1 MSAALTLE
9 GVHTHIGRYHILQ
22 GVDFDAPAGRTTM
35 LLGRNGAGKT
45 TTLRTVMGLWRAS
58 KGRIALGPTPLQN
71 WAASDVARLGVGYA
85 PETMAVFS
93 DLSVKENLVLG
104 ARSGPLDDAR
114 LAWIFGFF
122 PPLRKFWLSRAGAL
136 SGGQKQMLSIA
147 RAIVEPRE
155 LLLIDEPTKGL
166 APAIVGSLIVCL
178 NEIKATG
185 VTILMVEQNFRVAR
199 EVGDEVR
206 VMDNGRIVHR
216 GRMAELAADERL
228 QNRLLGLSLD
238 FAPMS
243 ALDVGQALPRRRME
257 VLPALTPLLVALAA
271 APFIGSLSTFVTLTA
286 AGLAMGMMIFTMAS
300 GLTLVFGMMDVL
312 NFGHGAFIALGA
324 YAATLVLGPLATWS
338 SADSFWAN
346 LAVFILAA
354 VAAAFVCG
362 AFGFV
367 FERLI
372 VKPVYGQH
380 LKQIL
385 ATIGGAI
392 IAEQLL
398 YAVFGPAQIP
408 LSLPKTFEGSFVFG
422 EAAIEKYRVLATLV
436 GLAVFAGEMLVLNR
450 TRIGLLV
457 RAGVENREMVEALGY
472 RVDRLFVAVFM
483 AGSALAG
490 LGGAMMALY
499 RGQAHGSMGGEF
511 LVLCFIVIIIGG
523 LGSVGGSFVASI
535 LVALIA
541 NYAGFL
547 VPKLAL
553 VSNILAMVAV
563 LLWRP
568 RGLYPVSGR

>member
-1 MSAALTLE
+1 
-9 GVHTHIGRYHILQ
+9 
-22 GVDFDAPAGRTTM
+22 
-35 LLGRNGAGKT
+35 
-45 TTLRTVMGLWRAS
+45 
-58 KGRIALGPTPLQN
+58 
-71 WAASDVARLGVGYA
+71 
-85 PETMAVFS
+85 
-93 DLSVKENLVLG
+93 
-104 ARSGPLDDAR
+104 
-114 LAWIFGFF
+114 
-122 PPLRKFWLSRAGAL
+122 
-136 SGGQKQMLSIA
+136 
-147 RAIVEPRE
+147 
-155 LLLIDEPTKGL
+155 
-166 APAIVGSLIVCL
+166 
-178 NEIKATG
+178 
-185 VTILMVEQNFRVAR
+185 
-199 EVGDEVR
+199 
-206 VMDNGRIVHR
+206 
-216 GRMAELAADERL
+216 
-228 QNRLLGLSLD
+228 
-238 FAPMS
+238 MS
-243 ALDVGQALPRRRME
+243 ALDTGAALPRRGPDI
-257 VLPALTPLLVALAA
+257 LPALTPLAVALVA

-286 AGLAMGMMIFTMAS
+286 AGLAMGMLIFTMAS

-324 YAATLVLGPLATWS
+324 YAATLVLAPLANWS
-338 SADSFWAN
+338 AADSLLLN
-346 LAVFILAA
+346 LAVFLLAII
-354 VAAAFVCG
+354 VAALVCG
-362 AFGFV
+362 VFGWL

-385 ATIGGAI
+385 ATIGGSI

-408 LSLPKTFEGSFVFG
+408 LALPKTFEGSFVFG
-422 EAAIEKYRVLATLV
+422 
-436 GLAVFAGEMLVLNR
+436 
-450 TRIGLLV
+450 
-457 RAGVENREMVEALGY
+457 AGVENREMVEALGY

-499 RGQAHGSMGGEF
+499 RGQVHATIGGEF

-547 VPKLAL
+547 APKLAL

>member
-22 GVDFDAPAGRTTM
+22 GVDFDAPAGMTTM

-45 TTLRTVMGLWRAS
+45 TTLRTIMGLWRAS
-58 KGRIALGPTPLQN
+58 KGRIALGPTPLQSLL
-71 WAASDVARLGVGYA
+71 ASDVARLGVGYA

-104 ARSGPLDDAR
+104 ARTGPLDGAR

-122 PPLRKFWLSRAGAL
+122 PALKKFWLSRAGAL

-166 APAIVGSLIVCL
+166 APAIVGSLIACL

-185 VTILMVEQNFRVAR
+185 VTILMVEQNFCVAR

-216 GRMAELAADERL
+216 GEMAELAADESL
-228 QNRLLGLSLD
+228 QNRLLGLSLE
-238 FAPMS
+238 FASMS
-243 ALDVGQALPRRRME
+243 ALDLGQALPRRRPE
-257 VLPALTPLLVALAA
+257 IAPALTPLLVALVA
-271 APFIGSLSTFVTLTA
+271 APFIGSFSTFVTLTA

-324 YAATLVLGPLATWS
+324 YAAILVLVPLASWS
-338 SADSFWAN
+338 SANSFWAN

-354 VAAAFVCG
+354 VAAALICG
-362 AFGFV
+362 AFGWV

-398 YAVFGPAQIP
+398 YAVFGSAQIP
-408 LSLPKTFEGSFVFG
+408 LDVPKTFEGSFVFG
-422 EAAIEKYRVLATLV
+422 DAAIEKYRVLATLV
-436 GLAVFAGEMLVLNR
+436 GLAVFAGETLILNR
-450 TRIGLLV
+450 TKIGLLI

-472 RVDRLFVAVFM
+472 RVDRLFAAVFM

-499 RGQAHGSMGGEF
+499 RGQVHASMGGEF

-541 NYAGFL
+541 NYTGFL
-547 VPKLAL
+547 APKLAL

>member
-1 MSAALTLE
+1 
-9 GVHTHIGRYHILQ
+9 
-22 GVDFDAPAGRTTM
+22 
-35 LLGRNGAGKT
+35 
-45 TTLRTVMGLWRAS
+45 
-58 KGRIALGPTPLQN
+58 
-71 WAASDVARLGVGYA
+71 
-85 PETMAVFS
+85 
-93 DLSVKENLVLG
+93 
-104 ARSGPLDDAR
+104 
-114 LAWIFGFF
+114 
-122 PPLRKFWLSRAGAL
+122 
-136 SGGQKQMLSIA
+136 
-147 RAIVEPRE
+147 
-155 LLLIDEPTKGL
+155 
-166 APAIVGSLIVCL
+166 
-178 NEIKATG
+178 
-185 VTILMVEQNFRVAR
+185 
-199 EVGDEVR
+199 
-206 VMDNGRIVHR
+206 
-216 GRMAELAADERL
+216 
-228 QNRLLGLSLD
+228 
-238 FAPMS
+238 MS
-243 ALDVGQALPRRRME
+243 ALDIGQALPRQRMQI
-257 VLPALTPLLVALAA
+257 VPALTPLVVALAA

-324 YAATLVLGPLATWS
+324 YAATLVFAPLAGWS
-338 SADSFWAN
+338 SADSLWAN
-346 LAVFILAA
+346 LAVFILAMI
-354 VAAAFVCG
+354 AAALVCG
-362 AFGFV
+362 AFGWA

-408 LSLPKTFEGSFVFG
+408 LAVPKTFEGSFVFG
-422 EAAIEKYRVLATLV
+422 EAAVEKYRVLATLV
-436 GLAVFAGEMLVLNR
+436 GLVVFAGEVLILNR
-450 TRIGLLV
+450 TKIGLLI

-547 VPKLAL
+547 APKLAL

>member
-1 MSAALTLE
+1 
-9 GVHTHIGRYHILQ
+9 
-22 GVDFDAPAGRTTM
+22 
-35 LLGRNGAGKT
+35 
-45 TTLRTVMGLWRAS
+45 
-58 KGRIALGPTPLQN
+58 
-71 WAASDVARLGVGYA
+71 
-85 PETMAVFS
+85 
-93 DLSVKENLVLG
+93 
-104 ARSGPLDDAR
+104 
-114 LAWIFGFF
+114 
-122 PPLRKFWLSRAGAL
+122 
-136 SGGQKQMLSIA
+136 
-147 RAIVEPRE
+147 
-155 LLLIDEPTKGL
+155 
-166 APAIVGSLIVCL
+166 
-178 NEIKATG
+178 
-185 VTILMVEQNFRVAR
+185 
-199 EVGDEVR
+199 
-206 VMDNGRIVHR
+206 
-216 GRMAELAADERL
+216 
-228 QNRLLGLSLD
+228 
-238 FAPMS
+238 MS
-243 ALDVGQALPRRRME
+243 ALDAGQALPRRRME
-257 VLPALTPLLVALAA
+257 ILPALTPLVVALAA
-271 APFIGSLSTFVTLTA
+271 APLIGSFSTFVTLTA
-286 AGLAMGMMIFTMAS
+286 AGLAMGTMIFTMAS

-324 YAATLVLGPLATWS
+324 YAATLVLLPLASWS
-338 SADSFWAN
+338 NADSVSLN
-346 LAVFILAA
+346 LAVFILAML
-354 VAAAFVCG
+354 AAALVCG
-362 AFGFV
+362 AFGWV

-408 LSLPKTFEGSFVFG
+408 LNVPKTFEGSFIFG

-436 GLAVFAGEMLVLNR
+436 GLLVFGGEILVLNR

-499 RGQAHGSMGGEF
+499 RGQVHATIGGEF

-547 VPKLAL
+547 APKVAL
-553 VSNILAMVAV
+553 VSNILAMVVV

>member
-1 MSAALTLE
+1 MS
-9 GVHTHIGRYHILQ
+9 V
-22 GVDFDAPAGRTTM
+22 
-35 LLGRNGAGKT
+35 
-45 TTLRTVMGLWRAS
+45 
-58 KGRIALGPTPLQN
+58 
-71 WAASDVARLGVGYA
+71 SD
-85 PETMAVFS
+85 
-93 DLSVKENLVLG
+93 
-104 ARSGPLDDAR
+104 
-114 LAWIFGFF
+114 I
-122 PPLRKFWLSRAGAL
+122 
-136 SGGQKQMLSIA
+136 
-147 RAIVEPRE
+147 
-155 LLLIDEPTKGL
+155 
-166 APAIVGSLIVCL
+166 
-178 NEIKATG
+178 
-185 VTILMVEQNFRVAR
+185 
-199 EVGDEVR
+199 
-206 VMDNGRIVHR
+206 
-216 GRMAELAADERL
+216 
-228 QNRLLGLSLD
+228 
-238 FAPMS
+238 
-243 ALDVGQALPRRRME
+243 GQALPRARRE
-257 VLPALTPLLVALAA
+257 ILPALTPLLVALAA

-312 NFGHGAFIALGA
+312 NFGHSAFIALGA
-324 YAATLVLGPLATWS
+324 YAATLVFLPLAKWGN
-338 SADSFWAN
+338 ADSFALN
-346 LAVFILAA
+346 LAVFLLAA
-354 VAAAFVCG
+354 IVAALLCG
-362 AFGFV
+362 AFGWA

-372 VKPVYGQH
+372 VRPVYGQH

-408 LSLPKTFEGSFVFG
+408 LNVPKTFEGSFVFG

-436 GLAVFAGEMLVLNR
+436 GLTVFGGEMLVLNR
-450 TRIGLLV
+450 TRIGLLI

-499 RGQAHGSMGGEF
+499 RGQAHATIGGEF

-547 VPKLAL
+547 APKLAL
-553 VSNILAMVAV
+553 MSNILAMVAV

>member
-1 MSAALTLE
+1 
-9 GVHTHIGRYHILQ
+9 
-22 GVDFDAPAGRTTM
+22 
-35 LLGRNGAGKT
+35 
-45 TTLRTVMGLWRAS
+45 
-58 KGRIALGPTPLQN
+58 
-71 WAASDVARLGVGYA
+71 
-85 PETMAVFS
+85 
-93 DLSVKENLVLG
+93 
-104 ARSGPLDDAR
+104 
-114 LAWIFGFF
+114 
-122 PPLRKFWLSRAGAL
+122 
-136 SGGQKQMLSIA
+136 
-147 RAIVEPRE
+147 
-155 LLLIDEPTKGL
+155 
-166 APAIVGSLIVCL
+166 
-178 NEIKATG
+178 
-185 VTILMVEQNFRVAR
+185 
-199 EVGDEVR
+199 
-206 VMDNGRIVHR
+206 
-216 GRMAELAADERL
+216 
-228 QNRLLGLSLD
+228 
-238 FAPMS
+238 MS
-243 ALDVGQALPRRRME
+243 ALDAGQALPRRRME
-257 VLPALTPLLVALAA
+257 ILPALTPLVVALAA
-271 APFIGSLSTFVTLTA
+271 APLIGSFSTFVTLTA

-324 YAATLVLGPLATWS
+324 YAATLVLLPLVSWS
-338 SADSFWAN
+338 NADSVSLN
-346 LAVFILAA
+346 LAVFILAML
-354 VAAAFVCG
+354 AAALVCG
-362 AFGFV
+362 AFGWV

-408 LSLPKTFEGSFVFG
+408 LNVPKTFEGSFIFG

-436 GLAVFAGEMLVLNR
+436 GLLVFGGEMLVLNR

-499 RGQAHGSMGGEF
+499 RGQVHATIGGEF

-523 LGSVGGSFVASI
+523 LGSAGGSFVASI

-541 NYAGFL
+541 NYTGFL
-547 VPKLAL
+547 APKVAL
-553 VSNILAMVAV
+553 VSNILAMVVV

>member
-1 MSAALTLE
+1 M
-9 GVHTHIGRYHILQ
+9 
-22 GVDFDAPAGRTTM
+22 
-35 LLGRNGAGKT
+35 
-45 TTLRTVMGLWRAS
+45 
-58 KGRIALGPTPLQN
+58 
-71 WAASDVARLGVGYA
+71 
-85 PETMAVFS
+85 
-93 DLSVKENLVLG
+93 VL
-104 ARSGPLDDAR
+104 
-114 LAWIFGFF
+114 
-122 PPLRKFWLSRAGAL
+122 
-136 SGGQKQMLSIA
+136 
-147 RAIVEPRE
+147 
-155 LLLIDEPTKGL
+155 
-166 APAIVGSLIVCL
+166 
-178 NEIKATG
+178 
-185 VTILMVEQNFRVAR
+185 
-199 EVGDEVR
+199 
-206 VMDNGRIVHR
+206 
-216 GRMAELAADERL
+216 
-228 QNRLLGLSLD
+228 
-238 FAPMS
+238 
-243 ALDVGQALPRRRME
+243 
-257 VLPALTPLLVALAA
+257 
-271 APFIGSLSTFVTLTA
+271 
-286 AGLAMGMMIFTMAS
+286 
-300 GLTLVFGMMDVL
+300 
-312 NFGHGAFIALGA
+312 
-324 YAATLVLGPLATWS
+324 
-338 SADSFWAN
+338 N

-354 VAAAFVCG
+354 VAAAVICG

-398 YAVFGPAQIP
+398 YAAFGPAQIP
-408 LSLPKTFEGSFVFG
+408 LRLPKTFEGSFVFG

-450 TRIGLLV
+450 TRIGLLI

-499 RGQAHGSMGGEF
+499 RGQAHGSIGGEF

-523 LGSVGGSFVASI
+523 LGSVGGSFIASI

-547 VPKLAL
+547 IPKLAL